1 LICEA
6 PLLIGRGFFKLI
18 CAVFGTLVLGL
29 SNLTYFTIPGSL
41 ELGCNSLLT
50 YAGEKLGFSDFLPV
64 GRVYRFISFKLK
76 DR

>member
-1 LICEA
+1 LICWA

-18 CAVFGTLVLGL
+18 CAVLGTLVLGL

-41 ELGCNSLLT
+41 ELGCNSLLM
-50 YAGEKLGFSDFLPV
+50 YAGEKLGLSDFFAV
-64 GRVYRFISFKLK
+64 GRVYRLISFRLK

>member
-1 LICEA
+1 MICEA

-18 CAVFGTLVLGL
+18 CAVLGTLVFGL

-41 ELGCNSLLT
+41 ELGYNSLLT
-50 YAGEKLGFSDFLPV
+50 YAGEKLGLSVFFTV
-64 GRVYRFISFKLK
+64 GRVCRFMSFKLK